1 MTEITDDNR
10 AKNASE
16 WYNPAPF
23 GFKSVLLVIVIFTL
37 MTLSAKNIELD
48 KLISLSAEAGSY
60 LIGTSDQSQV
70 ISGGNKIARAM
81 FPPVLS
87 EIKEVSRIENFDP
100 NNISL
105 FSEIRNIEQVTASI
119 DPETFE
125 VSQFKTVVQVVY
137 NPIGYLTHVA
147 KKMLETIEM
156 AVWATIMATII
167 SIPLA
172 YFSAANYTENK
183 LAYRSARAIVSFL
196 RAVPELISAMFL
208 VLMFGFGPIAGILA
222 LAFHAA
228 GFLGK
233 FYAED
238 IENAETGPQDALK
251 AVGVSKLK
259 RLRYAVLPNVIP
271 QYVAYN
277 MYILDRNIRMATVV
291 GIVGAGGIGQELKG
305 RYDMFDYGHVMTILL
320 LIFLT
325 VYTLD
330 LVSSKIRSKLM

>member
-1 MTEITDDNR
+1 
-10 AKNASE
+10 
-16 WYNPAPF
+16 
-23 GFKSVLLVIVIFTL
+23 
-37 MTLSAKNIELD
+37 
-48 KLISLSAEAGSY
+48 
-60 LIGTSDQSQV
+60 
-70 ISGGNKIARAM
+70 
-81 FPPVLS
+81 
-87 EIKEVSRIENFDP
+87 
-100 NNISL
+100 
-105 FSEIRNIEQVTASI
+105 
-119 DPETFE
+119 
-125 VSQFKTVVQVVY
+125 
-137 NPIGYLTHVA
+137 
-147 KKMLETIEM
+147 
-156 AVWATIMATII
+156 
-167 SIPLA
+167 
-172 YFSAANYTENK
+172 
-183 LAYRSARAIVSFL
+183 
-196 RAVPELISAMFL
+196 MFL

-238 IENAETGPQDALK
+238 IENAEKGPQDALK

-259 RLRYAVLPNVIP
+259 RLRYAVLPNVLP

-330 LVSSKIRSKLM
+330 QCLK

>member
-1 MTEITDDNR
+1 MHQ
-10 AKNASE
+10 KNDRKLKRSASE
-16 WYNPAPF
+16 WNNPAPF
-23 GFKSVLLVIVIFTL
+23 GFKSVLMAIIIFGILIV
-37 MTLSAKNIELD
+37 SGKNIELN
-48 KLISLSAEAGSY
+48 KLVTLSTEAGSY
-60 LIGTSDQSQV
+60 LLGVSEQSQV
-70 ISGGNKIARAM
+70 IDGSKRIVSSM
-81 FPPVLS
+81 FPPALS
-87 EIKEVSRIENFDP
+87 ETIEVSRIENFDP
-100 NNISL
+100 SNIPLFAEIKNINSL
-105 FSEIRNIEQVTASI
+105 TTSV

-125 VSQFKTVVQVVY
+125 VKQTERVVQVLY

-156 AVWATIMATII
+156 AVWATIIATII

-172 YFSAANYTENK
+172 YFSAANYTENRFV
-183 LAYRSARAIVSFL
+183 YTSARATVSFL

-208 VLMFGFGPIAGILA
+208 VLMFGFGPIAGVLA

-238 IENAETGPQDALK
+238 IENADKGPQDALK
-251 AVGVSKLK
+251 AVGVSKIK
-259 RLRYAVLPNVIP
+259 RLRFAVLPNVMP
-271 QYVAYN
+271 QYIAYN

-325 VYTLD
+325 VYILD
-330 LVSSKIRSKLM
+330 QVSSKIRSKLI